1 MTPPRWLYQFDEPLP
16 ASCDPAAVC
25 GGKGAVLRT
34 LAAARLPTP
43 PGFTITTD
51 ACRAYF
57 AHGRQWPQG
66 LAEQIQTAVGALE
79 RAVAQSFAAPPRPL
93 LLAVRSGAPVS
104 LPGMLLTLLNVG
116 LTRQLAEVLDRP
128 AIWSAYAELVRDL
141 SAARG
146 IERSAER
153 RFDASG
159 DARAECLQLLDRCE
173 RTCGEP
179 FPQDPWDLLSLGVS
193 AVFDS
198 WASDRAVAYRR
209 WRQLDDS
216 SGTAVTVQAMIATE
230 AAGVLFSHDPRQPQG
245 DALVIEAVRGSGASL
260 VAGHVTPQRYEAARQ
275 TPGIAQA
282 SPPRESILNAAQLAD
297 LSSLALQ
304 VESLLGGP
312 VDVEWGC
319 AAGRVWLFQARPL
332 APPPGREPTAEL
344 WAEERQ
350 RLQHSARRHGTRRWV
365 RHNLGE
371 TLPAPTPLTWD
382 LVRRWMS
389 GRGGYGRMYR
399 SLGYAPSR
407 RVCEDGFLELVAG
420 RICAD
425 PDRLAEVFCAGL
437 PLGYD
442 LAALEADPRRLDSGP
457 TVLVPERAAPW
468 LLFRLPGL
476 LWRMWR
482 AGRCVR
488 RESRCVEERFE
499 QHVLPPYRSW
509 VQQQRHL
516 DLSRLSARE
525 LAELLEARCAR
536 VLDDFAAESLRLAFF
551 AGRAMQTLESRLV
564 RLLGPHEGSRAARD
578 LILGLVAPGEASG
591 EVVLYRIGQGQASV
605 AEFLDQFGHRGPDE
619 MELAAPRWRE
629 MPDQVERLAAWLRD
643 SQAPDPAALR
653 QRAAEQRQHAWNELP
668 DRLARHG
675 ASAFTEVVQQEARR
689 AQQLL
694 PYRELARHAFLLGYE
709 LIRQVVKE
717 IGGRRGLGDDIFFLT
732 YDELGSTDACGLPFS
747 GTGLLSDRLR
757 QRRERWQR
765 LQRVS
770 VPEVID
776 PDGLDTLGCLPAQ
789 AAAGAALDALAVS
802 AGTARGPVRIWTPAK
817 SRQDLPAGSVL
828 VCPALDTGLT
838 PLLLRAA
845 AVVVER
851 GGLLS
856 HGALVAR
863 QLGIPAIVLPDAI
876 QRLHDGQM
884 VVVDGDRGRL
894 LAEGGSPP

>member
-1 MTPPRWLYQFDEPLP
+1 MTAPRWLYHFDESLP

-57 AHGRQWPQG
+57 AHGRQWPKG
-66 LAEQIQTAVGALE
+66 LAEQVQTAVGTLE
-79 RAVAQSFAAPPRPL
+79 RAVARSFAAPPRPL
-93 LLAVRSGAPVS
+93 LLAVRSGAPMS

-116 LTRQLAEVLDRP
+116 LTRQLAEVLDQP

-146 IERSAER
+146 VERSAER
-153 RFDASG
+153 RSDASG
-159 DARAECLQLLDRCE
+159 AARAECLQLLDQYE
-173 RTCGEP
+173 LTCGEP
-179 FPQDPWDLLSLGVS
+179 FPQDPWEQLSLGIS

-198 WASDRAVAYRR
+198 WAGDRAVAYRR
-209 WRQLDDS
+209 WRQLGDS

-245 DALVIEAVRGSGASL
+245 DVLVIEAVRGSGASL
-260 VAGHVTPQRYEAARQ
+260 VAGQVTPQRYEVVRQ
-275 TPGIAQA
+275 THGIAQA
-282 SPPRESILNAAQLAD
+282 SPPRESILNASQLAD

-332 APPPGREPTAEL
+332 APPPYRDPPAEL

-350 RLQHSARRHGTRRWV
+350 RLQQSARRHGTRRWV

-371 TLPAPTPLTWD
+371 TLPAPTPLSWD

-399 SLGYAPSR
+399 GLGFAPSR

-442 LAALEADPRRLDSGP
+442 LAALEADPRQLDRGP
-457 TVLVPERAAPW
+457 TVLVPELTDPW

-482 AGRCVR
+482 AGRCVK
-488 RESRCVEERFE
+488 RESRCAVERFE
-499 QHVLPPYRSW
+499 QHVFPPYRSW

-516 DLSRLSARE
+516 DLSRLSDRD
-525 LAELLEARCAR
+525 LAELLEARCAL
-536 VLDDFAAESLRLAFF
+536 VLDDWAAESLRLAFF
-551 AGRAMQTLESRLV
+551 AGRTMQTLESRLV
-564 RLLGPHEGSRAARD
+564 RLLGPQEGGRAALD
-578 LILGLVAPGEASG
+578 LVQGLAEPPEVACATG
-591 EVVLYRIGQGQASV
+591 LYQVAQGQASV

-619 MELAAPRWRE
+619 MELAEPRWRE
-629 MPDQVERLAAWLRD
+629 MPDQVERLAAWLRA

-653 QRAAEQRQHAWNELP
+653 QRAAEQRQQAWDELP
-668 DRLARHG
+668 ARLTHHG

-689 AQQLL
+689 AQQFL
-694 PYRELARHAFLLGYE
+694 PYREWARHAFLLGYE
-709 LIRQVVKE
+709 RIRQAVQE
-717 IGGRRGLGDDIFFLT
+717 IGGRRGLGEDVFFMT
-732 YDELGSTDACGLPFS
+732 YDELTSTVARGVPFDEAGRLP
-747 GTGLLSDRLR
+747 DRLR
-757 QRRERWQR
+757 QRRERWQQ

-776 PDGLDTLGCLPAQ
+776 PNGLEAMVCLPAP

-802 AGTARGPVRIWTPAK
+802 AGTARGPVRIWTSAG
-817 SRQDLPAGSVL
+817 SRHDLPAGSVL

-876 QRLHDGQM
+876 QRLHDGQV